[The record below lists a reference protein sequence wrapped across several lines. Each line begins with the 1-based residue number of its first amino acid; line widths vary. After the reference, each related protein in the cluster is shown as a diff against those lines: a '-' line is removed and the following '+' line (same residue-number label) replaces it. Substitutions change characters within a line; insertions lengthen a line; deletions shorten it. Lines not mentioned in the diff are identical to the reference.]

1 MAVRAGPEGRQRVA
15 HGARRYERISQ
26 PVILSEAKDLA
37 LPMEVAD
44 GEGTPS
50 EILRFAQNDSEC
62 IFLPFADFFTP
73 SKPWGRAASPFT
85 SGRVGEEVIP

>member
-1 MAVRAGPEGRQRVA
+1 
-15 HGARRYERISQ
+15 
-26 PVILSEAKDLA
+26 
-37 LPMEVAD
+37 MEVTD

-73 SKPWGRAASPFT
+73 SHAVGYILPPLRGCCPLFTVGLPILLGGHFRAVDLFIA
-85 SGRVGEEVIP
+85 R